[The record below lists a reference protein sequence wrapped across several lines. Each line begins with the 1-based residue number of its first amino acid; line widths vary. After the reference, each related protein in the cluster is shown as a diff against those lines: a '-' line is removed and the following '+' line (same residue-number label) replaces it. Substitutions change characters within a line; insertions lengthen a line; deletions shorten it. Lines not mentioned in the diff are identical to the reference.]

1 MEKKTLSLSSLSP
14 LNKFPLPR
22 FRTKIEEIQQRKEEE
37 LKSLKL
43 HNQKLQQE
51 LQSTNQGFLELKGQL
66 QSGQKE
72 HELALQTLQDQVA
85 CQSAESQEQVETIL
99 SENDALRTN
108 LAALEQIQ
116 TSKTQEMNLMRE
128 QVAALGDELQQRQNE
143 KEALAAQRDDFNTQL
158 QESLRGNTRL
168 MEQVQELRQEKER
181 LLQELDEVRKVSLIA
196 ANRLIWGWCE
206 EQPAFTYS

>member
-1 MEKKTLSLSSLSP
+1 MSFMGP
-14 LNKFPLPR
+14 
-22 FRTKIEEIQQRKEEE
+22 
-37 LKSLKL
+37 
-43 HNQKLQQE
+43 
-51 LQSTNQGFLELKGQL
+51 
-66 QSGQKE
+66 
-72 HELALQTLQDQVA
+72 QVA

-143 KEALAAQRDDFNTQL
+143 KEALAAQRDDLNTQL

-168 MEQVQELRQEKER
+168 MEQVQELVQEKER
-181 LLQELDEVRKVSLIA
+181 LLQELDEVRKVS
-196 ANRLIWGWCE
+196 
-206 EQPAFTYS
+206 